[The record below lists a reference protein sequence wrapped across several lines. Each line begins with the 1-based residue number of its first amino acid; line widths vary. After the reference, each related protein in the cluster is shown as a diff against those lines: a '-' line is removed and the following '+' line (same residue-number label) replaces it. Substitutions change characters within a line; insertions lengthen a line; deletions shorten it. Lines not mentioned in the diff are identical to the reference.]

1 MSADQSSAEQT
12 LLSLASRT
20 MVQLRELARQLG
32 LGSTYSAMSRSQLL
46 DSLQQVL
53 GSAAPAPQQARAS
66 AQVAAVPVAAVP
78 MAAVPVAAVLEAV
91 PGALP
96 AAEPASW
103 VSFQPRD
110 PQWAS
115 VFWQLSAADRQ
126 RAMAAGAQQLCLR
139 VADVTGLSDGA
150 THPHTLQEVVV
161 NGDATEWYLPV
172 PLSDREYRVELG
184 YRLEGAGWLSLVFS
198 AVAGV
203 PAESFAATVPP
214 GFAPFSIDPVEP
226 HQADLPAPVRAGGV
240 DHERYY
246 QQAMAAGPRRLRVGS
261 ELFQDQS
268 QGLESGGGD
277 LAQASGAGVWASGR
291 SESGAGLA
299 RPRSFWLVA
308 DAELIVYGATEPSAS
323 LTIGDRQV
331 PLQAD
336 GTFHL
341 HVPFADGEQL
351 YPIRAVAADG
361 EQQRSIRLD
370 FQRQTPEARVN
381 SREEA
386 QLEWF

>member
-1 MSADQSSAEQT
+1 
-12 LLSLASRT
+12 

-66 AQVAAVPVAAVP
+66 VPVAAVPVAAVPVAAVP
-78 MAAVPVAAVLEAV
+78 MPAVPVAPVPEAV
-91 PGALP
+91 P

-103 VSFQPRD
+103 VSFQPCD

-115 VFWQLSAADRQ
+115 VCWQLSAVDRQ
-126 RAMAAGAQQLCLR
+126 RAMAAGAHQMCLR

-161 NGDATEWYLPV
+161 NGEASEWYLPV
-172 PLSDREYRVELG
+172 PLSDRDYRVELG
-184 YRLEGAGWLSLVFS
+184 YRLDGAGWLSLAFS
-198 AVAGV
+198 ATARV
-203 PAESFAATVPP
+203 PAESFAAAVTP
-214 GFAPFSIDPVEP
+214 GFAPFSIAPVEIP
-226 HQADLPAPVRAGGV
+226 QADLPLPVHAGGV
-240 DHERYY
+240 DHERFY

-261 ELFQDQS
+261 ELYQDHIH
-268 QGLESGGGD
+268 GLESGAGELG
-277 LAQASGAGVWASGR
+277 QASGAGVWASGR

-341 HVPFADGEQL
+341 HVPFADGDQL

-361 EQQRSIRLD
+361 EQERSIRLD

>member
-1 MSADQSSAEQT
+1 MSADQSNTELT

-20 MVQLRELARQLG
+20 MVQLRELARQRG
-32 LGSTYSAMSRSQLL
+32 LGGAYSAMSRSQLL
-46 DSLQQVL
+46 DSLQQLL

-66 AQVAAVPVAAVP
+66 VPVGAG
-78 MAAVPVAAVLEAV
+78 PVAKVPEAV
-91 PGALP
+91 P

-115 VFWQLSAADRQ
+115 VCWQLSAADGQ
-126 RAMAAGAQQLCLR
+126 RAMAAGAQELCLR
-139 VADVTGLSDGA
+139 VADVTGLTFGA

-161 NGDATEWYLPV
+161 NGDASEWYLPV
-172 PLSDREYRVELG
+172 PLSDRDYRVELG
-184 YRLEGAGWLSLVFS
+184 YRLHGAGWLSLAFS
-198 AVAGV
+198 AVARV
-203 PAESFAATVPP
+203 PAETFSAAVNP
-214 GFAPFSIDPVEP
+214 GFAPFSIDPLEP
-226 HQADLPAPVRAGGV
+226 HQSDLPAAVRAGGV
-240 DHERYY
+240 DHERFY
-246 QQAMAAGPRRLRVGS
+246 QQAMAAAPRRLRAGS
-261 ELFQDQS
+261 ELFQDHN
-268 QGLESGGGD
+268 QGLESGGTD

-291 SESGAGLA
+291 NESGAGLDRA
-299 RPRSFWLVA
+299 RSFWLVA
-308 DAELIVYGATEPSAS
+308 DAELIVYGATEPSAT
-323 LTIGDRQV
+323 LTIGERQV

-341 HVPFADGEQL
+341 HVPFADGDQL

-361 EQQRSIRLD
+361 EQERSIRLD

-381 SREEA
+381 SREQA